1 MIEPSQS
8 LGRLERVPLRGVWPH
23 EALSFTPWLA
33 EEDNLG
39 LLGEAIGMELVLEAQ
54 EKGVGPF
61 SADLVCKE
69 AFGDRWVLIE
79 NQIERTDHSHLGQL
93 LTYAAGLHAT
103 TLVWVAARF
112 TDEHRAALDWLN
124 EVTDESVAFF
134 GLEVEA
140 WRIGD
145 SACAPKFNVVSKPN
159 RWTKQGEAVKNQTND
174 LLSYTS
180 YWEAFNGYLKDQEK
194 PLQVL
199 LPRSHQWMAWG
210 LKRNGVRLAAVLSRR
225 QREIGARIS
234 LEGPSAKAYFAHL
247 GKQRSEIDAKLPGL
261 LWDERPDK
269 VQSYIGVYLDDA
281 DPTDANDW
289 PRQHEWLLGSLL
301 AVRDAFAEAVQ
312 SLPSGGKPSEMATGA
327 TMVDLTPTGE
337 LLT

>member
-1 MIEPSQS
+1 
-8 LGRLERVPLRGVWPH
+8 
-23 EALSFTPWLA
+23 
-33 EEDNLG
+33 
-39 LLGEAIGMELVLEAQ
+39 MELVLEAQ

-134 GLEVEA
+134 GLEVET

-159 RWTKQGEAVKNQTND
+159 LWTKQGETIKNKASEPSGGFTA
-174 LLSYTS
+174 
-180 YWEAFNGYLKDQEK
+180 YWEAFNRYLEDHGK
-194 PLQVL
+194 PLS
-199 LPRSHQWMAWG
+199 PKKPGPDIWMAWG
-210 LKRNGVRLAAVLSRR
+210 VGRSGVNLAAIVSRP
-225 QREIGARIS
+225 QRKIGARIS
-234 LEGPSAKAYFAHL
+234 LGGSSAKAYFAL
-247 GKQRSEIDAKLPGL
+247 LEKQRSEIDVRLPGL
-261 LWDERPDK
+261 QWDERPDK

-281 DPTDANDW
+281 DPSDPSDW
-289 PRQHEWLLGSLL
+289 PRQHEWLIEKLL
-301 AVRDAFAEAVQ
+301 AVQHAFAPAIQ
-312 SLPSGGKPSEMATGA
+312 KLSSGVKMPDARYNEETADVSP
-327 TMVDLTPTGE
+327 L
-337 LLT
+337 